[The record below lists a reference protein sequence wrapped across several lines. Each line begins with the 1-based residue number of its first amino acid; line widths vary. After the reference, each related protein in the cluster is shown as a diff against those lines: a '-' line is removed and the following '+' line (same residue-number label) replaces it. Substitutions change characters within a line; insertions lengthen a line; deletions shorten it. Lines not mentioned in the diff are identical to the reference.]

1 VKRID
6 AALLLACVLTAFPV
20 RADAQTTSVRDVLS
34 VLMTNQDVPTN
45 DFVRDRQAA
54 EATRDTVAR
63 ALLVDLATL
72 PITTSSGGFSYQ
84 LNSSLGTVERV
95 TQSFG
100 PFFVDRAT
108 TAGRNQASVSV
119 TYQYSNFV
127 NLDGRDLQDG
137 SLQTTANKFRDE
149 AAPFD
154 VAALKLK
161 LSTSTVTGFANYGV
175 ADALDIG
182 VAVPVVY
189 VSLSGE
195 LVDTYRGTSVVQA
208 RGKANSFGIAD
219 IAIRS
224 KLRLL
229 SGAGGGF
236 AAAFEARLP
245 TGSPENLR
253 GAGKAGYKAS
263 LIGSAGAGPL
273 ETHVNGSMSFGGV
286 SREEGVEAAFVV
298 APTSRLT
305 LSGEAM
311 FRRVDQLAAIQ
322 SVARPHPSIAGVD
335 TIRLLPGATGLTT
348 TTVIGGVRLNIT
360 STLLLNAH
368 VLVPVTHRGLTTRVT
383 PAVSMDYS
391 FVH

>member
-1 VKRID
+1 
-6 AALLLACVLTAFPV
+6 
-20 RADAQTTSVRDVLS
+20 
-34 VLMTNQDVPTN
+34 
-45 DFVRDRQAA
+45 
-54 EATRDTVAR
+54 
-63 ALLVDLATL
+63 
-72 PITTSSGGFSYQ
+72 GFS
-84 LNSSLGTVERV
+84 
-95 TQSFG
+95 
-100 PFFVDRAT
+100 
-108 TAGRNQASVSV
+108 
-119 TYQYSNFV
+119 
-127 NLDGRDLQDG
+127 
-137 SLQTTANKFRDE
+137 
-149 AAPFD
+149 
-154 VAALKLK
+154 
-161 LSTSTVTGFANYGV
+161 NYGG

-263 LIGSAGAGPL
+263 LIGPAGAGPF

-305 LSGEAM
+305 L
-311 FRRVDQLAAIQ
+311 
-322 SVARPHPSIAGVD
+322 
-335 TIRLLPGATGLTT
+335 
-348 TTVIGGVRLNIT
+348 
-360 STLLLNAH
+360 
-368 VLVPVTHRGLTTRVT
+368 
-383 PAVSMDYS
+383 
-391 FVH
+391 